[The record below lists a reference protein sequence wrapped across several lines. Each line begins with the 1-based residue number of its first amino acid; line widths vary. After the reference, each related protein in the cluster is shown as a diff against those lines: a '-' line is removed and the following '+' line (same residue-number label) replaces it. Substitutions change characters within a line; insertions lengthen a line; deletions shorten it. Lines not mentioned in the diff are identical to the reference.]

1 MGASLHLKVDLLLNL
16 RKERVLINKP
26 ATEKYARSRANL
38 QACLIYNGT
47 KLTFIPMGMQV
58 FMLMFFSPND
68 VNNI

>member
-26 ATEKYARSRANL
+26 ATYRYACSRANL

-47 KLTFIPMGMQV
+47 KTFNTYGYAGFYANV
-58 FMLMFFSPND
+58 LFSKRCE
-68 VNNI
+68 